1 MLCDY
6 IPKIKCSYLIAV
18 LGHEKMNKTKL
29 FYYIIN
35 CCLIC
40 KRNRCFSLMKYM
52 YFRQNA

>member
-52 YFRQNA
+52 YFRENA